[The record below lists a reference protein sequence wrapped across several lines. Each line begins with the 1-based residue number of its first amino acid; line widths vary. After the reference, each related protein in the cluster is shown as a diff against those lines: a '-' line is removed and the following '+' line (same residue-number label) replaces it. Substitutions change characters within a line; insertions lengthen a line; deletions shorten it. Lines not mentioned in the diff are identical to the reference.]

1 MNKEQE
7 IKKLEIEALETKIQ
21 GMIAERQYISSKI
34 EEAQSELKAL
44 KTGSKKFYYVNIFG
58 EIANIEPDNYNE
70 YVIKQIQQQGNA
82 FKTRDDAEKESDRRA
97 LLHEFNQFKN
107 ERNDGWTPNWKD
119 FNMSKYFV
127 AADSYGYLKSVSMY
141 GTDSFV
147 QFGYF
152 HNYKDCMD
160 AIEKFGDRIKELYID

>member
-7 IKKLEIEALETKIQ
+7 IKKLQIEALETKIQ
-21 GMIAERQYISSKI
+21 GMIAERQYISNKI
-34 EEAQSELKAL
+34 EEAQSELKTL
-44 KTGSKKFYYVNIFG
+44 KTGSEKFYYVNIFG

-70 YVIKQIQQQGNA
+70 DIIKQMQQQGNA

-97 LLHEFNQFKN
+97 LLYEFNQFKN

-127 AADSYGYLKSVSMY
+127 AADSDGYLKSVSMY

>member
-1 MNKEQE
+1 MNNEQE
-7 IKKLEIEALETKIQ
+7 IKKLQIEALETKIQ
-21 GMIAERQYISSKI
+21 GMIAERQYISNKI
-34 EEAQSELKAL
+34 EEAQSELKTL
-44 KTGSKKFYYVNIFG
+44 KTGSEKFYYVNIFG

-70 YVIKQIQQQGNA
+70 DIIKQMQQQGNA

-97 LLHEFNQFKN
+97 LLYEFNQFKN

-127 AADSYGYLKSVSMY
+127 AADSDGYLKSVSMY

>member
-1 MNKEQE
+1 MNNKPTQKELELEIMELEVELAYKKEQ
-7 IKKLEIEALETKIQ
+7 LERLYSINTNGRYFLDE
-21 GMIAERQYISSKI
+21 GGGVR
-34 EEAQSELKAL
+34 ELIPP
-44 KTGSKKFYYVNIFG
+44 VNILAW
-58 EIANIEPDNYNE
+58 EK
-70 YVIKQIQQQGNA
+70 VIRQGNT
-82 FKTRDDAEKESDRRA
+82 FKTVEDAEKESDRRA

-119 FNMSKYFV
+119 FNMAKYFV
-127 AADSYGYLKSVSMY
+127 AADSDGYLKSVSMY

>member
-1 MNKEQE
+1 MSNKPTPKELELEIMELEDKLAYKKEQLERLSHIYTNGRYFLDEGGGIRE
-7 IKKLEIEALETKIQ
+7 IIPPINILAW
-21 GMIAERQYISSKI
+21 ER
-34 EEAQSELKAL
+34 
-44 KTGSKKFYYVNIFG
+44 
-58 EIANIEPDNYNE
+58 
-70 YVIKQIQQQGNA
+70 VIRQGNA
-82 FKTRDDAEKESDRRA
+82 FKTVEDAEKERDRRK
-97 LLHEFNQFKN
+97 LLYEFNQFKN

-127 AADSYGYLKSVSMY
+127 AADSDGYLKSVSMY

-160 AIEKFGDRIKELYID
+160 AIDKFGDKIKKLYID

>member
-44 KTGSKKFYYVNIFG
+44 KTGSEKFYYVNIFG

-70 YVIKQIQQQGNA
+70 DVIKQMQQQGNA
-82 FKTRDDAEKESDRRA
+82 FKTRDDAEKEIDRRA

-127 AADSYGYLKSVSMY
+127 AADSDGYLKSVSMY

-152 HNYKDCMD
+152 HNYKDCIE

>member
-1 MNKEQE
+1 MSNELSQKELE
-7 IKKLEIEALETKIQ
+7 LEIAELE
-21 GMIAERQYISSKI
+21 SKLTYKKKVLKRLKSVNENGRYFLCSDGTI
-34 EEAQSELKAL
+34 SELIP
-44 KTGSKKFYYVNIFG
+44 TINN
-58 EIANIEPDNYNE
+58 EIWEKS
-70 YVIKQIQQQGNA
+70 IKQGNT
-82 FKTRDDAEKESDRRA
+82 FKTIEDAEKERDRRA

-127 AADSYGYLKSVSMY
+127 AAGSDGYLKSVSMY

-152 HNYKDCMD
+152 KNREDCQR
-160 AIEKFGDRIKELYID
+160 AIEIFGEEIIDLFVEA

>member
-1 MNKEQE
+1 MNNKPTQKELELEIMELEDELAYKKEQ
-7 IKKLEIEALETKIQ
+7 LERLYRINTNGRYFLDE
-21 GMIAERQYISSKI
+21 GGGVR
-34 EEAQSELKAL
+34 ELIPP
-44 KTGSKKFYYVNIFG
+44 VNILAW
-58 EIANIEPDNYNE
+58 EK
-70 YVIKQIQQQGNA
+70 VIRQGNT
-82 FKTRDDAEKESDRRA
+82 FKTVEDAEKESDRRA
-97 LLHEFNQFKN
+97 LLYEFNQFKN
-107 ERNDGWTPNWKD
+107 ERNDGWTPNWKE

-152 HNYKDCMD
+152 HDYKDCMD

>member
-1 MNKEQE
+1 MSNEPTPKELE
-7 IKKLEIEALETKIQ
+7 LEIMELEDKL
-21 GMIAERQYISSKI
+21 AYKKEHL
-34 EEAQSELKAL
+34 ELL
-44 KTGSKKFYYVNIFG
+44 TRIYTNGRYFLDEGGGIREIIPPINILAW
-58 EIANIEPDNYNE
+58 EK
-70 YVIKQIQQQGNA
+70 VSRQGNA
-82 FKTRDDAEKESDRRA
+82 FKTVEDAEKERDRRK

-127 AADSYGYLKSVSMY
+127 AADSDGYLKSVSMY

-160 AIEKFGDRIKELYID
+160 AIEKFGDRIKKLYID

>member
-1 MNKEQE
+1 MSNKPTQKELELEIMGLEDKLAYKKEQ
-7 IKKLEIEALETKIQ
+7 LERLNHIYTNGRYFLDE
-21 GMIAERQYISSKI
+21 GGGVR
-34 EEAQSELKAL
+34 ELIPP
-44 KTGSKKFYYVNIFG
+44 VNILAW
-58 EIANIEPDNYNE
+58 EK
-70 YVIKQIQQQGNA
+70 VIRQGNA
-82 FKTRDDAEKESDRRA
+82 FKTVEDAEKERDRRA
-97 LLHEFNQFKN
+97 LLYEFNQFKN

-127 AADSYGYLKSVSMY
+127 AADSDGYLKSVSMY

>member
-1 MNKEQE
+1 MSNELTQE
-7 IKKLEIEALETKIQ
+7 ELELEIAELE
-21 GMIAERQYISSKI
+21 SKLTYKKRVLKRLKSVNENGRYFLCSDGTI
-34 EEAQSELKAL
+34 SELIP
-44 KTGSKKFYYVNIFG
+44 TINN
-58 EIANIEPDNYNE
+58 EIWEKS
-70 YVIKQIQQQGNA
+70 IKQGNT
-82 FKTRDDAEKESDRRA
+82 FKTIEDAEKERDRRA

-107 ERNDGWTPNWKD
+107 ERNNGWTPNWKD

-127 AADSYGYLKSVSMY
+127 AADSDGYLKSVSMY

-152 HNYKDCMD
+152 RNYKDCMD

>member
-1 MNKEQE
+1 MNNKPTQKELELEIMELEDELAYKKEQ
-7 IKKLEIEALETKIQ
+7 LERLYRINTNGRYFLDE
-21 GMIAERQYISSKI
+21 GGGVR
-34 EEAQSELKAL
+34 ELIPP
-44 KTGSKKFYYVNIFG
+44 VNILAW
-58 EIANIEPDNYNE
+58 EK
-70 YVIKQIQQQGNA
+70 VIRQGNT
-82 FKTRDDAEKESDRRA
+82 FKTVEDAEKESDRRT
-97 LLHEFNQFKN
+97 LLYEFNQFRDECNGDWKP
-107 ERNDGWTPNWKD
+107 DWKD

-127 AADSYGYLKSVSMY
+127 AADSDGYLKSVSMY

>member
-1 MNKEQE
+1 MSNNPTQKELELEIMELEDKLAYKKEQ
-7 IKKLEIEALETKIQ
+7 LERLYSINTNDRYFLDE
-21 GMIAERQYISSKI
+21 GGGVR
-34 EEAQSELKAL
+34 ELIPP
-44 KTGSKKFYYVNIFG
+44 VNILAW
-58 EIANIEPDNYNE
+58 ER
-70 YVIKQIQQQGNA
+70 VIRQGNA
-82 FKTRDDAEKESDRRA
+82 FKTVEDAEKERDRRA

-127 AADSYGYLKSVSMY
+127 AADSDGYLKSVSMY

-152 HNYKDCMD
+152 KNREDCQR
-160 AIEKFGDRIKELYID
+160 AIEIFGEEIIDLFVEA

>member
-1 MNKEQE
+1 MSNELTQKELE
-7 IKKLEIEALETKIQ
+7 LEIAELE
-21 GMIAERQYISSKI
+21 SKLI
-34 EEAQSELKAL
+34 YKKKVLKRLKSVNENGRYFLCSDGTISELIP
-44 KTGSKKFYYVNIFG
+44 TINN
-58 EIANIEPDNYNE
+58 EIWENS
-70 YVIKQIQQQGNA
+70 IKQGNT
-82 FKTRDDAEKESDRRA
+82 FKNIKDAEKERDRRE
-97 LLHEFNQFKN
+97 LLYEFNQFRD
-107 ERNDGWTPNWKD
+107 ERNNGWTPNWKD

-127 AADSYGYLKSVSMY
+127 AADSDGYLKSVSMY

>member
-1 MNKEQE
+1 MNNEQE

-21 GMIAERQYISSKI
+21 GMIAERQYISNKI
-34 EEAQSELKAL
+34 EEAQSELKTL
-44 KTGSKKFYYVNIFG
+44 KTGSEKFYYVNIFG

-70 YVIKQIQQQGNA
+70 DIIKQMQQQGNA

-97 LLHEFNQFKN
+97 LLYEFNQFKN

-127 AADSYGYLKSVSMY
+127 AADSDGYLKSVSMY

-160 AIEKFGDRIKELYID
+160 AIEKFGDRIKKLYID